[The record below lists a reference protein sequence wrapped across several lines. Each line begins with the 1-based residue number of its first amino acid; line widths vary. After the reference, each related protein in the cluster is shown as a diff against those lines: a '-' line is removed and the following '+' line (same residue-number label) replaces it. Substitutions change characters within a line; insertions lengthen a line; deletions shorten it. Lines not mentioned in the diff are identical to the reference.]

1 MTKLLTFLQRH
12 ANSLL
17 LAMTILLLLGF
28 AGKVWHLPL
37 VFDGAMLLVTLL
49 GGLPLILRASEAL
62 KYKTIG
68 IELLISLAILGAL
81 FIHEYEEAGMVV
93 WLFSL
98 GEFLEKRTL
107 NQTRKAIKDLVALT
121 PQTTMKITNQSTG
134 SYEEVD
140 IDEVAPGD
148 LLLAKNGAKIPV
160 DGLVVSGDAFVNEA
174 NITGEYQPKH
184 KTHNSKV
191 FAGTLVASGTLMIQ
205 AEKVGEDSTFGKLL
219 ELVEEAQDSKTQT
232 QKTIDKFAQYYTPLV
247 LLLALIL
254 GLLTKNLSLAIT
266 VLVLG
271 CPGALV
277 IGVPVSTVAG
287 VGSAA
292 RRGIVV
298 KGSGVLEKAT
308 QIDTLVFD
316 KTGTIT
322 TGQAQVTQVQNFSPD
337 QSEALKILA
346 SVENQSDHP
355 LAKAIKAFYAG
366 DTFYPVTESSTINGL
381 GIKAVVNGQQ
391 VLVGNE
397 RLLKQNHIATTEL
410 ALPIAASH
418 VLLAV
423 DGKLQLGVAISD
435 SLRPNLAH
443 DLKKLQA
450 YNLIMLSGDKT
461 ENVVQMTQG
470 LGFTDVHGNM
480 LPEDKADYLKQLQ
493 QQGHHVAFIGD
504 GVNDSVAMANSDL
517 AIAMGS
523 GSDTVI
529 DLADMILVKSDIAQL
544 ATALTFARRTVNNM
558 HQNIALA
565 LLTVLLLFIGLFT
578 GFIYMAS
585 GMLVHELSI
594 LLVIFNGM
602 RLLKIKS
609 N

>member
-1 MTKLLTFLQRH
+1 MTKLLTFMQRH

-17 LAMTILLLLGF
+17 LAMTILLPLGF
-28 AGKVWHLPL
+28 AGKFWHLPL
-37 VFDGAMLLVTLL
+37 VFDGTMLVVTLL

-121 PQTTMKITNQSTG
+121 PQTAMKITDQATG

-191 FAGTLVASGTLMIQ
+191 FAGTLVASGTLTIQ

-298 KGSGVLEKAT
+298 KGGGVLEKAT

-322 TGQAQVTQVQNFSPD
+322 TGQAKVTQVQNFSAG

-355 LAKAIKAFYAG
+355 LAKAIKAFYQE
-366 DTFYPVTESSTINGL
+366 DTFYPVTESTTINGL

-397 RLLKQNHIATTEL
+397 RLLQQYHIATTGL
-410 ALPIAASH
+410 ALPEAASH

-443 DLKKLQA
+443 DLKKLQD
-450 YNLIMLSGDKT
+450 YKLIMLSGDKT
-461 ENVVQMTQG
+461 ANVVQMTQG
-470 LGFTDVHGNM
+470 LGFTDVRGNM
-480 LPEDKADYLKQLQ
+480 LPEDKANYLKQLQ

-558 HQNIALA
+558 KQNIALA

-602 RLLKIKS
+602 RLLKIKA